1 MNIQLLMTGN
11 ELMRG
16 DTVDSNSAMIAQH
29 LDRLGLNISR
39 KITIGDDLELLVSQL
54 RELAA
59 TGDLLLVNGGL
70 GPTIDDLTARAVA
83 LLTDTPLI
91 EHPEAMSHLKGWC
104 AGRGV
109 ALNASNLKQAQL
121 PTGASV
127 IPNPRGSAVGISVRH
142 DQCDIFCTP
151 GVPVELRGMLK
162 QTIIPTIAKRLDP
175 GQTRLIQRFHTFGIG
190 ESGLQQW
197 ITDELPEWPPE
208 VELGFR
214 AGAPTLEVKVLS
226 PRSKTEEHSFY
237 VDRLGELISDYI
249 VAQNEGSLPGTLIGT
264 LGEKSMKLTTAE
276 SCTGGLIASM
286 LTGQAGASEVFE
298 AGFVTYANDMKE
310 RMLGVSGEDLEN
322 YGAVSET
329 VVRQMALGALKVSGA
344 DCAVAVSGIAGPGG
358 GTPDKPVGTVWLAWG
373 STGDMRSV
381 CLHYPY
387 GRRMFQTMVAG
398 AALDL
403 VRRFLCGID
412 ATPRYFRERRMPGT
426 SQ

>member
-1 MNIQLLMTGN
+1 MSPQ
-11 ELMRG
+11 
-16 DTVDSNSAMIAQH
+16 SAA
-29 LDRLGLNISR
+29 
-39 KITIGDDLELLVSQL
+39 K
-54 RELAA
+54 
-59 TGDLLLVNGGL
+59 
-70 GPTIDDLTARAVA
+70 
-83 LLTDTPLI
+83 
-91 EHPEAMSHLKGWC
+91 EHQ
-104 AGRGV
+104 V
-109 ALNASNLKQAQL
+109 
-121 PTGASV
+121 
-127 IPNPRGSAVGISVRH
+127 
-142 DQCDIFCTP
+142 F
-151 GVPVELRGMLK
+151 
-162 QTIIPTIAKRLDP
+162 
-175 GQTRLIQRFHTFGIG
+175 
-190 ESGLQQW
+190 
-197 ITDELPEWPPE
+197 
-208 VELGFR
+208 
-214 AGAPTLEVKVLS
+214 
-226 PRSKTEEHSFY
+226 

-249 VAQNEGSLPGTLIGT
+249 VAQNEGSLPGTLIGI

-298 AGFVTYANDMKE
+298 AGFVTYDNDMKE

-373 STGDMRSV
+373 SAGDMRSV

>member
-70 GPTIDDLTARAVA
+70 GPTIDDLTAQAVA
-83 LLTDTPLI
+83 LLTDTPLA

-121 PTGASV
+121 PAGASI

-226 PRSKTEEHSFY
+226 PQSAAKEHQVF

-249 VAQNEGSLPGTLIGT
+249 VARNEGSLPGTLIGT

-298 AGFVTYANDMKE
+298 AGFVTYADDMKE
-310 RMLGVSGEDLEN
+310 RILGVSGEDLEN
-322 YGAVSET
+322 HGAVSET

-344 DCAVAVSGIAGPGG
+344 DCVVAVSGIAGPGG
-358 GTPDKPVGTVWLAWG
+358 GTSDKPVGTVWLAWG

-381 CLHYPY
+381 CLHFPY
-387 GRRMFQTMVAG
+387 GRKMFQTMVAG

-412 ATPRYFRERRMPGT
+412 ATPRYFRERRVPGKT
-426 SQ
+426 Q

>member
-1 MNIQLLMTGN
+1 MRIQLLLTGN

-16 DTVDSNSAMIAQH
+16 DTVDSNSAMIAQR
-29 LDRLGLNISR
+29 LDRLGLAISR
-39 KITIGDDLELLVSQL
+39 KVTVGDDLGLLVSQL

-59 TGDLLLVNGGL
+59 TCDLLLVNGGL

-83 LLTDTPLI
+83 MLMGAPLT
-91 EHPEAMSHLKGWC
+91 EHPEAMSHLKSWC
-104 AGRGV
+104 GGRGV

-121 PTGASV
+121 PVGAAV
-127 IPNPRGSAVGISVRH
+127 VPNPRGSAVGFTVRH

-151 GVPVELRGMLK
+151 GVPVELRGMLD
-162 QTIIPTIAKRLDP
+162 QTIIPTIAGRLDP
-175 GQTRLIQRFHTFGIG
+175 GQTRLIQRFHTYGIG

-197 ITDELPEWPPE
+197 IADELPEWPPE
-208 VELGFR
+208 VDLGFR

-226 PRSKTEEHSFY
+226 PKSAAKEHQVF
-237 VDRLGELISDYI
+237 VDRLAELIGDYI
-249 VAQNEGSLPGTLIGT
+249 VAENDGNLPGTLIRI
-264 LGEKSMKLTTAE
+264 LGEKGKKLTTAE

-286 LTGQAGASEVFE
+286 LTGQSGASGVFE

-310 RMLGVSGEDLEN
+310 RMLGVAGEDLESQ
-322 YGAVSET
+322 GAVSET

-344 DCAVAVSGIAGPGG
+344 DCAVSVSGIAGPTG

-373 STGDMRSV
+373 SAEDMRAV
-381 CLHYPY
+381 RLHYPY

-403 VRRFLCGID
+403 VRRFICGID
-412 ATPRYFRERRMPGT
+412 ATPRYFMERRAPGNR
-426 SQ
+426 Q

>member
-1 MNIQLLMTGN
+1 
-11 ELMRG
+11 
-16 DTVDSNSAMIAQH
+16 
-29 LDRLGLNISR
+29 
-39 KITIGDDLELLVSQL
+39 
-54 RELAA
+54 
-59 TGDLLLVNGGL
+59 
-70 GPTIDDLTARAVA
+70 
-83 LLTDTPLI
+83 
-91 EHPEAMSHLKGWC
+91 
-104 AGRGV
+104 
-109 ALNASNLKQAQL
+109 
-121 PTGASV
+121 
-127 IPNPRGSAVGISVRH
+127 
-142 DQCDIFCTP
+142 
-151 GVPVELRGMLK
+151 MLK
-162 QTIIPTIAKRLDP
+162 QTIIPTITKRLDP

-226 PRSKTEEHSFY
+226 PRTKTEEHSLY

-249 VAQNEGSLPGTLIGT
+249 VAQNEGSLPGTLIRI

-298 AGFVTYANDMKE
+298 AGFVTYANAMKE
-310 RMLGVSGEDLEN
+310 RMLGVSAEDLARE
-322 YGAVSET
+322 GAVSES

-344 DCAVAVSGIAGPGG
+344 DCAVSVSGIAGPSG
-358 GTPDKPVGTVWLAWG
+358 GTADKPVGTVWLAWG
-373 STGDMRSV
+373 SAEDLRSV

-412 ATPRYFRERRMPGT
+412 ATPRYFRERRVPGA

>member
-1 MNIQLLMTGN
+1 MNIQLLLTGN

-39 KITIGDDLELLVSQL
+39 KITIGDDLNLLVSQL

-83 LLTDTPLI
+83 ELVGAPLT
-91 EHPEAMSHLKGWC
+91 EHPQAMEHLTAWC

-121 PTGASV
+121 PAGASI
-127 IPNPRGSAVGISVRH
+127 IPNPRGSAVGFTVRH

-162 QTIIPTIAKRLDP
+162 QSVIPAIARHLDP

-197 ITDELPEWPPE
+197 IADELPDWPPE
-208 VELGFR
+208 VDLGFR

-226 PRSKTEEHSFY
+226 PQRKAEEHSLY
-237 VDRLGELISDYI
+237 VERLRELIGDYI
-249 VAQNEGSLPGTLIGT
+249 VAQNEGNLPGSLIRV
-264 LGEKSMKLTTAE
+264 LGEKGMKLTTAE

-310 RMLGVSGEDLEN
+310 RMLGVSGEDLASQ
-322 YGAVSET
+322 GAVSET
-329 VVRQMALGALKVSGA
+329 VVRQMAMGALTVSGA
-344 DCAVAVSGIAGPGG
+344 DCAVAVSGIAGPSG
-358 GTPDKPVGTVWLAWG
+358 GTAEKPVGTVWLAWG
-373 STGDMRSV
+373 SAGDMRSV

-387 GRRMFQTMVAG
+387 GRKMFQTMVAG

-403 VRRFLCGID
+403 VRRFLCGIE
-412 ATPRYFRERRMPGT
+412 ATPRYFRERRLPDT
-426 SQ
+426 IQ